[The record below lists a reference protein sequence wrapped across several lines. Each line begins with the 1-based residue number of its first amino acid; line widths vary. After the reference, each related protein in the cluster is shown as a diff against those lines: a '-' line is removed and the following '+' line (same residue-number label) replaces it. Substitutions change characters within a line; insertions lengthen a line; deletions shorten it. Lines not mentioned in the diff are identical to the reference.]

1 MNNGSEITGTTT
13 AVTNNRVTTD
23 VFDFVIIGSGFG
35 GSVSAM
41 RLAQKGYSVLV
52 LERGKRF
59 TAADFPKTNWNIF
72 KYLWL
77 PGLRCFGIQGLNF
90 FKDIWL
96 LNGSGVGGG
105 SLVYASTH
113 IKPGKAFFQAHEWCD
128 LCDWE
133 GELEPFYDLANRM
146 LGTAENPRFWP
157 ADHRLYEIA
166 QELGREHTFVPT
178 PVGIYFGEPGVT
190 VPDPYFDGEGP
201 ERTGC
206 NHCGG
211 CMVGC
216 RHNAKNTLDKNYL
229 YFAEK
234 HGAEVRPEANVCS
247 IRPLYGR
254 QPTGARYEIEYEKTT
269 DWLFKRRSTVRGR
282 NVIVSAGVLGTVEL
296 LLKCRDELQTLPLLS
311 RQLGRQ
317 VRSNSEALMGVTA
330 RKDDVDYSQGVA
342 ISSHFWLNDV
352 TSVEPV
358 RYPPGS
364 SFMRNLIWPLR
375 ERRGAEEQRSRGA
388 GEIVSSGQSP
398 SLPVSSLQSPISN
411 LPSPFASLVEGLL
424 RPRDFFNVRL
434 RPGWASR
441 DTVLLIMQT
450 VENRMSFQR
459 GRSIWTLFRK
469 GLVSERDP
477 DQPIPTVIEEGAEI
491 VHRFA
496 EKTDGVGWVGMND
509 LLNIPNTAHIL
520 GGCPIGAD
528 AEQGVVDLNHQVFNY
543 PGLYVADA
551 SVIPANLGVNPSLTI
566 TAMAE
571 RAMSKIPAKREAEPI
586 RPLVVPVGRVGRE
599 VKRGNGRRRR
609 FVPVALLA
617 ALSAV
622 LGALL
627 AYRRK

>member
-1 MNNGSEITGTTT
+1 MLKHVGSMRVNKRDMAHMDNRAGTVNGTTK
-13 AVTNNRVTTD
+13 VVTTNGMTNG

-59 TAADFPKTNWNIF
+59 GAQDFPKTNWNIF
-72 KYLWL
+72 RYLWL

-113 IKPGKAFFQAHEWCD
+113 IKPGKAFFEAQEWCD

-133 GELEPFYDLANRM
+133 GELEPFYEVANRM

-157 ADHRLYEIA
+157 ADEQLYEIA
-166 QELGREHTFVPT
+166 VELGRADTFKPT
-178 PVGIYFGEPGVT
+178 PVGIFFGEPGVT
-190 VPDPYFDGEGP
+190 VADPYFDGEGP

-206 NHCGG
+206 MHCGG

-234 HGAEVRPEANVCS
+234 RGAEVRPEANVRS

-254 QPTGARYEIEYEKTT
+254 QPTGARYEIEYEQIT
-269 DWLFKRRSTVRGR
+269 DWVLKRRRVVRGR
-282 NVIVSAGVLGTVEL
+282 QVIVSAGVLGTVDL
-296 LLKCRDELQTLPLLS
+296 LLRCRDELRTLPLLS
-311 RQLGRQ
+311 RQLGTR

-342 ISSHFWLNDV
+342 ISSHFWLDDV

-364 SFMRNLIWPLR
+364 SFMRNLIWPL
-375 ERRGAEEQRSRGA
+375 A
-388 GEIVSSGQSP
+388 GYQGNIGTRLWQS
-398 SLPVSSLQSPISN
+398 LLY
-411 LPSPFASLVEGLL
+411 GL
-424 RPRDFFNVRL
+424 RKPKDFFSVRL
-434 RPGWASR
+434 QPRWASR

-450 VENRMSFQR
+450 VENRMSLRR
-459 GRSIWTLFRK
+459 GRSLWTLFRT
-469 GLVSERDP
+469 GLVSERDK
-477 DQPIPTVIEEGAEI
+477 DQPIPTVIEVGSD
-491 VHRFA
+491 VVNRFA
-496 EKTDGVGWVGMND
+496 EKVDGVGWVGMND

-528 AEQGVVDLNHQVFNY
+528 AEQGVVDLNHEVFHY

-551 SVIPANLGVNPSLTI
+551 SVIPANLGVNPSLSI
-566 TAMAE
+566 TAMTE
-571 RAMSKIPAKREAEPI
+571 RAMSKIAAKKEAETAA
-586 RPLVVPVGRVGRE
+586 PLIAPVGDIIGS
-599 VKRGNGRRRR
+599 NGR
-609 FVPVALLA
+609 
-617 ALSAV
+617 LSAV
-622 LGALL
+622 RRVLPLTLVAGVAIVLGMLMGW
-627 AYRRK
+627 RRR